1 MKQIA
6 LAPIWQEAT
15 RRIALLPIYKGSHR
29 GVDANEVGVLGE
41 VAAEEWMKSAGISYV
56 DRKQTTHDYLLSA
69 TSETLEIKTKDRTVL
84 PRPHYECSVPL
95 YNHEHQRPAWYLFVS
110 LLRVDGP
117 KDITKFTR
125 AFIVGACQR
134 DDLKNGVVW
143 KAGDTDTNGTTFW
156 TDCINV
162 KIGDLTDTQKL
173 MATWNKRSN
182 GNG

>member
-1 MKQIA
+1 
-6 LAPIWQEAT
+6 
-15 RRIALLPIYKGSHR
+15 
-29 GVDANEVGVLGE
+29 
-41 VAAEEWMKSAGISYV
+41 MKSAGISYV